1 MTYDLE
7 TLRLIAWALL
17 GLVALGMALCEGM
30 TLGLMML
37 MPWITDRHALVRIA
51 TPTSLGGLSG
61 WLVFI
66 AVLFAAWPIAYA
78 VALASFQPALWLIS
92 LTLMVRP
99 LIVYF
104 YAEFDQTPWHG
115 HLDKLLTIGGWLPAA
130 LLGLLAGNLLKGI
143 PFHLESD
150 MRIAFLGDAMS
161 LVHLFGALVAVNALC
176 LLMLHGASYCITK
189 STGEV
194 RQQAQ
199 SLQWR
204 SGLGFLVSFALTGL
218 WITHLEGYHVTSDI
232 LTQATSNPLAKFV
245 KRSEGLWLDNYEHEP
260 WLIVIPVLSFLSA
273 IAAIWLGRIARRDW
287 AMIASS
293 MTVAMTLLTL
303 GLSLFPFLLPSNLS
317 LNSSLTIWDSSASQA
332 TLQLLLPT
340 ASIAVTL
347 WLCIQRWTFRLFS
360 DEIGLDIAE
369 NNVPTGEALRRSE

>member
-17 GLVALGMALCEGM
+17 GLVALGLALCEGM

-51 TPTSLGGLSG
+51 TPMSLGGLG
-61 WLVFI
+61 WWLAFI
-66 AVLFAAWPIAYA
+66 TVLFAAWPIAYA

-92 LTLMVRP
+92 LTLMARP

-104 YAEFDQTPWHG
+104 YAEFDQTPWHAL
-115 HLDKLLTIGGWLPAA
+115 LDKLLTIGGWLPAG

-189 STGEV
+189 STGDL

-204 SGLGFLVSFALTGL
+204 AGLGFLVSFALTGL

-287 AMIASS
+287 VMIASS

-360 DEIGLDIAE
+360 DEIG
-369 NNVPTGEALRRSE
+369 